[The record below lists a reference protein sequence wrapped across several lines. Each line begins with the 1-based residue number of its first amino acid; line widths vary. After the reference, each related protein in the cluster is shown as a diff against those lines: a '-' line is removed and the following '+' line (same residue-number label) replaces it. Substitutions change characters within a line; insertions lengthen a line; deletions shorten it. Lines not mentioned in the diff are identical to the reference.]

1 MTTAT
6 RIYIARL
13 AGLTVFDPNGDQVG
27 RVRDAVARIRADGSP
42 PRVVG
47 LIAEL
52 ALRRG
57 YRVTEVNAKMETLF
71 EIRAAEAQS
80 A

>member
-1 MTTAT
+1 MGRTPEE
-6 RIYIARL
+6 L
-13 AGLTVFDPNGDQVG
+13 APALNALDAGEVESILTPSTGL
-27 RVRDAVARIRADGSP
+27 
-42 PRVVG
+42 
-47 LIAEL
+47 AEL

-57 YRVTEVNAKMETLF
+57 YRVTEANAGMETLF